1 MSSVNFAAE
10 RDFKSSAALVVFVGD
25 GGVLSAGAKAVDEA
39 GSGQLGR
46 ALKAA
51 KFTGKK
57 GKLLEILA
65 PAGISAPRLLVAGL
79 GEATKADARLF
90 EDLGGHVAAKLQTT
104 DAEVAADFSGIAD
117 LAVGTDVAAAHF
129 AHGVELRNW
138 RLDTYRTK
146 LKDEQKPKLEK
157 VTLVGVSDKVK
168 PLVKRLHKVAEGVAF
183 AKELITEP
191 GNIIYPESFVE
202 RVKAKVEPLGI
213 KVTVLTEKDLKKLGA
228 GSMLGVGQGSVR
240 PPRLL
245 ALEWN
250 GTGNDDAPPLALVGK
265 GVTFDTGGISLKPG
279 PGMEDMKWDMGGAG
293 AVAGILVALAGRK
306 AKARVVGVCG
316 LVENMPDGNAQR
328 PGDIVTS
335 MAGQT
340 IEVLNTDTE
349 GRLVL
354 NDCLTWTQRTY
365 KPKTILDFATLTGAI
380 IISLAHHYAGVFS
393 NSDAL
398 WSKLDEAG
406 KSVND
411 LVWRQ
416 PLSEP
421 GGHYDQMIDST
432 IADMKNL
439 GPREGGSITAAQ
451 FLQRYVEEG
460 VEWAHIDIAG
470 AVWRPK
476 GDALYD
482 KGATGF
488 GVRLVDAFVSK
499 HFED

>member
-1 MSSVNFAAE
+1 MRFDPSRLGIRHQLLGLFGLFLVTGGLVLALDEVGEYYTQRSMSAMKDDVLAGMRSIRRLSDAYSQDVVDSTFRTRNYLIGWDEGLETVERARATAAAE
-10 RDFKSSAALVVFVGD
+10 WDALQAMSLQGED
-25 GGVLSAGAKAVDEA
+25 HALLQQALEER
-39 GSGQLGR
+39 GR
-46 ALKAA
+46 ADRA
-51 KFTGKK
+51 
-57 GKLLEILA
+57 
-65 PAGISAPRLLVAGL
+65 
-79 GEATKADARLF
+79 
-90 EDLGGHVAAKLQTT
+90 AAKLSEVL
-104 DAEVAADFSGIAD
+104 DARDIRALGRFADGELYPAVDPLVERLAAVAA
-117 LAVGTDVAAAHF
+117 
-129 AHGVELRNW
+129 
-138 RLDTYRTK
+138 
-146 LKDEQKPKLEK
+146 
-157 VTLVGVSDKVK
+157 GVS
-168 PLVKRLHKVAEGVAF
+168 F
-183 AKELITEP
+183 AKTLITEP

-213 KVTVLTEKDLKKLGA
+213 KVTVLDEKDLKKLGA
-228 GSMLGVGQGSVR
+228 GSMLGVAQGSVR

-250 GTGNDDAPPLALVGK
+250 GTGNADATPLALVGK

-293 AVAGILVALAGRK
+293 AVAGIMVALAGRK

-328 PGDIVTS
+328 PGDVVTS
-335 MAGQT
+335 LSGQT
-340 IEVLNTDTE
+340 VEVLNTDAE

-354 NDCLTWTQRTY
+354 NDCLTWTQANY
-365 KPKTILDFATLTGAI
+365 KPKVILDFATLTGAI
-380 IISLAHHYAGVFS
+380 IISLAHQYAGVFS
-393 NSDAL
+393 NSDTL
-398 WSKLDEAG
+398 WGNLDRAG

-416 PLSEP
+416 PLSEI
-421 GGHYDQMIDST
+421 GGHYDQMIDSP

-451 FLQRYVEEG
+451 FLQRYVNEG

-476 GDALYD
+476 AGALHD

-488 GVRLVDAFVSK
+488 GVRLVDKFVSD
-499 HFED
+499 HFES

>member
-1 MSSVNFAAE
+1 MSSVTYAAT
-10 RDFKSSAALVVFVGD
+10 RDPKSKAALVVFVGE
-25 GGVLSAGAKAVDEA
+25 GSQLSAGAKAVEEA

-51 KFTGKK
+51 NFTGKK

-65 PAGISAPRLLVAGL
+65 PAGLGATRLLVAGL
-79 GEATKADARLF
+79 GQPAKADARLF

-104 DAEVAADFSGIAD
+104 DAEVEADFSGIAD
-117 LAVGTDVAAAHF
+117 LAVATDVAAAHF
-129 AHGVELRNW
+129 AHGLELRNW

-146 LKDEQKPKLEK
+146 LKDEQKPKLSK
-157 VTLVGVSDKVK
+157 LALIGISDSAK

-213 KVTVLTEKDLKKLGA
+213 KVTVLDEKDLKKLGA

-250 GTGNDDAPPLALVGK
+250 GTGDADATPLALVGK

-293 AVAGILVALAGRK
+293 AVAGIMVALAGRK

-335 MAGQT
+335 MSGQT
-340 IEVLNTDTE
+340 IEVLNTDAE

-398 WSKLDEAG
+398 WGKLEEAG

-451 FLQRYVEEG
+451 FLQRYVNEG

-488 GVRLVDAFVSK
+488 GVRLVDAFVAR
-499 HFED
+499 HFEG